1 VVAKSILVVDDDPSV
16 RLVFRLILESGG
28 YAVSEARD
36 GIAALILI
44 KDRLPDLVITDMV
57 MPRLD
62 GRELIERLRADGRSA
77 RIPVLA
83 VTGNADMKEQMSGAD
98 WMLDKPVDR
107 AILLAAVRSLLDR
120 KPTPTKLA
128 TQGH

>member
-1 VVAKSILVVDDDPSV
+1 MVAKSILVVDDDPSV

-83 VTGNADMKEQMSGAD
+83 VTGNAGMKEQMSGAD

-120 KPTPTKLA
+120 KATPTKLA